1 MSKMRILL
9 IWNEAEDKWHM
20 LKEENGR
27 FIQEFYDCENISS
40 FFQFL
45 DKDFIQAYEI
55 DSKLLYVS
63 HISNKGYLL
72 KEKED
77 DQSGTVVE
85 GTES

>member
-27 FIQEFYDCENISS
+27 FIQEFYDCENINS